1 MLELVVG
8 ISIISITLFS
18 ITASVQLAMKAAQQ
32 NTRSI
37 KANFLAEEG
46 IEAVKTMRDNGWT
59 ANIATLA
66 TGTDYYLLYNGVR
79 WATTTTN
86 IFVDKTFER
95 RFRITAVYRDANGN
109 IASSGSADNGTKK
122 ITIYVAW
129 PARGGR
135 TTAQMSAYITNLFKN

>member
-8 ISIISITLFS
+8 VSIISITLFG
-18 ITASVQLAMKAAQQ
+18 IAASVQLAMKAAQQ
-32 NTRSI
+32 NTKSI

-46 IEAVKTMRDNGWT
+46 VEAVKTMRDNGWS
-59 ANIATLA
+59 ANIAPLTP
-66 TGTDYYLLYNGVR
+66 GTDYYLLYNGVK

-86 IFVDKTFER
+86 IFVDGTFER
-95 RFRITAVYRDANGN
+95 RFRITGVYRDANGN

-129 PARGGR
+129 PARGG
-135 TTAQMSAYITNLFKN
+135 TTTSQMSAYITNIFKN

>member
-8 ISIISITLFS
+8 VSIISITLFG

-32 NTRSI
+32 NTKSI

-46 IEAVKTMRDNGWT
+46 LEAVKTMRDNGWA
-59 ANIATLA
+59 ANIAPLA
-66 TGTDYYLLYNGVR
+66 AGTDYYLLYNGVK
-79 WATTTTN
+79 WATTTIN
-86 IFVDKTFER
+86 IFVDGKFER
-95 RFRITAVYRDANGN
+95 RLRITSVYRDANGN

-129 PARGGR
+129 PARGGT
-135 TTAQMSAYITNLFKN
+135 TTAQMSAYITNIFKN